1 MTRRQK
7 GPDEDDSNRQKIVD
21 LGSFI
26 REQRRLAELSVRKLS
41 ERAGISNPYL
51 SQIERGLR
59 KPSADILQQIA
70 VALEISAESL
80 YTRAGILDENTGGR
94 PDVVMAIRS
103 DGALSERDKQV
114 LIHLFRSLS
123 SQPADQPDQEDD
135 PPAAP

>member
-80 YTRAGILDENTGGR
+80 YTRAGILDENAAGR

-114 LIHLFRSLS
+114 LIHLYRSLS